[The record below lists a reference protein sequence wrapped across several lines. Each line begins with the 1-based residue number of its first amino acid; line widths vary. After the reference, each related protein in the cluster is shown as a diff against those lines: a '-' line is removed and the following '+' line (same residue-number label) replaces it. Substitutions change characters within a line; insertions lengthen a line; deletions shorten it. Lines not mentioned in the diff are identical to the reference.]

1 MPLGHEDECDKIQYE
16 GGICTCELLGNDDYH
31 DEPSNMA
38 ALENGET
45 FGDLW

>member
-1 MPLGHEDECDKIQYE
+1 MEHEDECDKNLYE
-16 GGICTCELLGNDDYH
+16 GGICTCELLGGRDTYG

>member
-1 MPLGHEDECDKIQYE
+1 MNHDDECDKLMYE
-16 GGICTCELLGNDDYH
+16 GGICTCELLGGRDDYA